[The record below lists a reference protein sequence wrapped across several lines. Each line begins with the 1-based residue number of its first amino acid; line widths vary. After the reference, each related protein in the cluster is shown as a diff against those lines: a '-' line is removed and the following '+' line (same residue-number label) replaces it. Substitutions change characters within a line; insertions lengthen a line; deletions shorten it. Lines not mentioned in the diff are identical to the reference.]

1 MSRLKMIVQTGLGV
15 GLAGVLATSTLADD
29 KPDCIDPQTQM
40 EMTFCAGVDYQEAD
54 AALNALWPDVLAAAR
69 LNDEYVGDMARER
82 GVPTTVEALRDA
94 QRAWIRFRDAQCEF
108 EAYEVFGGT
117 MQPMVGSLCL
127 ARLTRERITL
137 LSQALQSR

>member
-15 GLAGVLATSTLADD
+15 GLVGVLATSTLADD

-54 AALNALWPDVLAAAR
+54 AALNALWPDVLAAAK

-127 ARLTRERITL
+127 ARLTRQRITL